1 MICSPAGISFT
12 LIIELV
18 CACNFC
24 TILLWSLEHFYSS
37 QDRQLHYN
45 VFVWSLLWLLL
56 LLLWFVRSY
65 LMFNYL
71 VTFTFFFLHM
81 FWHELVVALLYI
93 VCWTARNTH
102 AMDTRMCAQ
111 MFRVPSDFFACTQ
124 YFRNARQKRRFLFF
138 YVMWWM
144 TNKSVQ
150 SS

>member
-71 VTFTFFFLHM
+71 VTFTFFSSICFGMNSSWLCYILFVGRHETHM
-81 FWHELVVALLYI
+81 QWTRECAHRCS
-93 VCWTARNTH
+93 VCHQTSSLAHNIFATHDRN
-102 AMDTRMCAQ
+102 D
-111 MFRVPSDFFACTQ
+111 VS
-124 YFRNARQKRRFLFF
+124 
-138 YVMWWM
+138 YVSMWWM